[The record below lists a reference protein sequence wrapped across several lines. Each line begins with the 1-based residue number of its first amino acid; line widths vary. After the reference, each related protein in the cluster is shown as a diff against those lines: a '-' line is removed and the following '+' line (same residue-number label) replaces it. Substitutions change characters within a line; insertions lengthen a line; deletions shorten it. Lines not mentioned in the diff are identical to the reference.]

1 LEFLTET
8 KKKEQANKFFGG
20 HFTSDNEPD
29 GIENATHNTLWKIAG
44 YFNFNIRLF
53 LGMYCGLHYYYY
65 HS

>member
-20 HFTSDNEPD
+20 HFTSDEPD
-29 GIENATHNTLWKIAG
+29 GIENATHNTLWKKAG